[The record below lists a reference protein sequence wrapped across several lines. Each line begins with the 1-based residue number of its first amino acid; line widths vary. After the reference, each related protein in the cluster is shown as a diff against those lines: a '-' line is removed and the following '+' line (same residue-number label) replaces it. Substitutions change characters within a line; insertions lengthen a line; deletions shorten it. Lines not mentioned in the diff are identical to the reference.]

1 MKPLKDEIDEQIEA
15 SILEPVQET
24 PETIY
29 WLHPIVV
36 VPKKGTSKVR
46 LCVDFRRLNQFC
58 IRPSNPEGTPW
69 EQIRALP
76 SGKRWYA
83 VFDAN
88 KGYHQVPLDNDSK
101 PSTTFFTPHGKY
113 RYLSLPMG
121 YTGSQDIFTQRLGL
135 LLTTRSMPGPPRI
148 ASSPPTARRNFST
161 RLKNSS
167 RLAATLVSP

>member
-15 SILEPVQET
+15 GILEPVQET
-24 PETIY
+24 PETNY

-88 KGYHQVPLDNDSK
+88 KGYHQVPLDDDSK
-101 PSTTFFTPHGKY
+101 PLTTFFTPHGKY

-121 YTGSQDIFTQRLGL
+121 YTGSQDIFT
-135 LLTTRSMPGPPRI
+135 PR
-148 ASSPPTARRNFST
+148 FG
-161 RLKNSS
+161 
-167 RLAATLVSP
+167 